1 MQYNIKV
8 CERIENE
15 EEMKKLDDR
24 KYFSFL
30 ICVWLAVK
38 KTHLYLVGS
47 EKMKG

>member
-24 KYFSFL
+24 KYFSFPYL
-30 ICVWLAVK
+30 C
-38 KTHLYLVGS
+38 LVGS
-47 EKMKG
+47 EKDSFVFGWE